1 MSPLWPGDIRCQ
13 CGLQGSKEMGFV
25 KARQNSLKD
34 QLQGCRGKSY
44 FLILGEKVAFLE
56 N

>member
-25 KARQNSLKD
+25 KARQTSLKD
-34 QLQGCRGKSY
+34 QVQAVEGN
-44 FLILGEKVAFLE
+44 LIS
-56 N
+56 